1 MAYLM
6 LLLLA
11 AARYI
16 CADLSGRSQV
26 RIPHFVL
33 DILTPDREATVQ
45 AGSLFLFSP
54 RSGLCILCVWTDMDG
69 VPCLR

>member
-1 MAYLM
+1 LCNSPQPRPRPRYQIMAYLM
-6 LLLLA
+6 LVLLA

-33 DILTPDREATVQ
+33 DILTPDREAMV
-45 AGSLFLFSP
+45 
-54 RSGLCILCVWTDMDG
+54 
-69 VPCLR
+69 